1 MIKALAL
8 AGLAAVANAGAVE
21 LTGKNFEESIA
32 GAPPPP
38 CRSQRICVATL
49 GTAAGAA
56 GKPLTWAECAQAR
69 ARSLS
74 SSPLG
79 EATAN
84 R

>member
-56 GKPLTWAECAQAR
+56 GQAANLGRMR
-69 ARSLS
+69 AGKGAFVKFLA
-74 SSPLG
+74 PW
-79 EATAN
+79 
-84 R
+84 